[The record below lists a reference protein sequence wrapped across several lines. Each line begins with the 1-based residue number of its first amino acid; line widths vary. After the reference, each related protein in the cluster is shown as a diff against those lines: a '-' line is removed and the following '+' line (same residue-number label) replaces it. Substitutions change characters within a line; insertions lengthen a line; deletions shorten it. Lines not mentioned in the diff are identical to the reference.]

1 MTTYQQ
7 AQDIMFGIF
16 KSAWDTTGL
25 NAYYQ
30 EVREAIP
37 QNENSW
43 ASVFLGGIDSRQ
55 SALSNHVG
63 SRKFTRESTM
73 LVQIFVHHGKGLQTV
88 NNLVKILTDAFEG
101 ISTPGVFVRNTEV
114 SSSKRDGSFI
124 QTNLTINFSYDE
136 IK

>member
-1 MTTYQQ
+1 MTSYQQ

-16 KSAWDTTGL
+16 KTAWDSTGL

-30 EVREAIP
+30 EVREPIP

-55 SALSNHVG
+55 SALSNDLG
-63 SRKFTRESTM
+63 NRKFTRFST
-73 LVQIFVHHGKGLQTV
+73 LIIQIFVHHGKGLQTV
-88 NNLVKILTDAFEG
+88 NNLVKLITDAFEG
-101 ISTPGVFVRNTEV
+101 ISATGVFVRNTEV